1 MTTSQGDRTPTV
13 HDVARRA
20 GVSTATVSRALS
32 GSGKLQPATLERVMH
47 AVEELGYLPNGAARG
62 LISRRTRVFALCFLD
77 FGDPE
82 SDAGDDAML
91 YTDGVVR
98 GMERAARERGYAILI
113 GAVQD
118 PDAALDLAVSLASRS
133 DGIVLLGQ
141 AAPASAIQRL
151 KRVPVVV
158 VAGRCEDD
166 QGRVDQVQVDNTGGI
181 HALTRHLIDEH
192 GHTDLLFLGGPTDS
206 PDAAERL
213 DAFQVATAGLAPREP
228 LRGDFTQHTGRTAAN
243 TLTPAALPDAVVCAN
258 DQMAIGLIAGLR
270 DRAIRVP
277 DDVAVVGFDDID
289 LGRHIQPPLT
299 TVRQPMQPIGAAAV
313 TLLERRLSS
322 PELPPIQLRLPTQ
335 LQIRTSCGCHPTD
348 AP

>member
-1 MTTSQGDRTPTV
+1 MTEKTPTV

-32 GSGKLQPATLERVMH
+32 NSAKLHPETLDRVRR
-47 AVEELGYLPNGAARG
+47 AIEELGYLPNGAARG
-62 LISRRTRVFALCFLD
+62 LISARTRVLALCFLD
-77 FGDPE
+77 LGDPE

-91 YTDGVVR
+91 YIDGVVR

-151 KRVPVVV
+151 KRLPVVV
-158 VAGRCEDD
+158 VAGRLEDD
-166 QGRVDQVQVDNTGGI
+166 LGRVDQVRVDNAGGI
-181 HALTRHLIDEH
+181 TALTRHLFDVH
-192 GHTDLLFLGGPTDS
+192 GHTDLLYVGGPADS

-213 DAFQVATAGLAPREP
+213 AAFQRTATGRVVL
-228 LRGDFTQHTGRTAAN
+228 GDFTQHSGRAIA
-243 TLTPAALPDAVVCAN
+243 AALTGPLPRAIVCAN
-258 DQMAIGLIAGLR
+258 DQMAIGVIAGLR
-270 DRAIRVP
+270 ERGVDVP
-277 DDVAVVGFDDID
+277 GDVAVTGFDGID

-299 TVRQPMQPIGAAAV
+299 TVRQPMQPIGAAAI
-313 TLLERRLSS
+313 TLLEQRLAN
-322 PELPPIQLRLPTQ
+322 PTQPPADVRLPTQ
-335 LQIRTSCGCHPTD
+335 LEIRTSCGC
-348 AP
+348 

>member
-1 MTTSQGDRTPTV
+1 MERIPTV
-13 HDVARRA
+13 RDVARRA

-32 GSGKLQPATLERVMH
+32 DSGKLHPDTLARVMR
-47 AVEELGYLPNGAARG
+47 AVDELGYLPNGAARG

-77 FGDPE
+77 FGDPD

-118 PDAALDLAVSLASRS
+118 SAAAQDLAVSLASRS

-151 KRVPVVV
+151 KRLPVVV

-166 QGRVDQVQVDNTGGI
+166 QGRVDQVQVDNAGGI
-181 HALTRHLIDEH
+181 TALTRHLIDVH
-192 GHTDLLFLGGPTDS
+192 GHRDLLFLGGPTDS

-213 DAFQVATAGLAPREP
+213 DAFRVATADLSPREP
-228 LRGDFTQHTGRTAAN
+228 LRGDFTQHTGRTAAD
-243 TLTPAALPDAVVCAN
+243 TLAAAALPDAIVCAN
-258 DQMAIGLIAGLR
+258 DQMAIGLIAGLQTR
-270 DRAIRVP
+270 GIRVP
-277 DDVAVVGFDDID
+277 EDVAVVGFDGID

-313 TLLERRLSS
+313 TLLERRLLT
-322 PELPPIQLRLPTQ
+322 PELPATRLRLPIN
-335 LQIRTSCGCHPTD
+335 LQIRTSCGCRPDTR
-348 AP
+348 

>member
-1 MTTSQGDRTPTV
+1 MTENPPTV

-32 GSGKLQPATLERVMH
+32 DSGKLQPATLERVMR

-62 LISRRTRVFALCFLD
+62 LTSRRTRVLALCFLD
-77 FGDPE
+77 LGDPE

-91 YTDGVVR
+91 YIDGVVR

-151 KRVPVVV
+151 KRLPVVV
-158 VAGRCEDD
+158 VAGRLEDD
-166 QGRVDQVQVDNTGGI
+166 QGRVDQVRVDNAGGI
-181 HALTRHLIDEH
+181 TAVTRHLIDEH
-192 GHTDLLFLGGPTDS
+192 GHTDLLYLGGPSDS

-213 DAFQVATAGLAPREP
+213 TAFQRIAGTAREP
-228 LRGDFTQHTGRTAAN
+228 LRGDFTQHAGRAAA
-243 TLTPAALPDAVVCAN
+243 TTVAAGPLPDAVVCAN

-270 DRAIRVP
+270 ELDVRVP
-277 DDVAVVGFDDID
+277 DDVAVVGFDGID
-289 LGRHIQPPLT
+289 LGRHIQPALT

-313 TLLERRLSS
+313 TLLEHRLRT
-322 PELPPIQLRLPTQ
+322 PDRPPNDLRLPTQ
-335 LQIRTSCGCHPTD
+335 LQVHTSCGCP
-348 AP
+348 